1 MSVPCQRIEYKYHR
15 EPFPHS
21 ARWQRTAHV
30 VSQLPETGDLGF
42 LRQSGEKDTF
52 SGLVPVESPN
62 QVARPDDIHAP
73 TSARKN
79 NTRRRNCPEVHLEFY
94 RLSMVARSLNCS
106 PVIFAPQ
113 VEGILGWL
121 FTSS

>member
-52 SGLVPVESPN
+52 SIVFVLPYSDNEDVFRATQIEYEALADARFEQTHPGQKLMDTTVSHSPVEG
-62 QVARPDDIHAP
+62 VANSGAL
-73 TSARKN
+73 
-79 NTRRRNCPEVHLEFY
+79 LE
-94 RLSMVARSLNCS
+94 
-106 PVIFAPQ
+106 
-113 VEGILGWL
+113 
-121 FTSS
+121 